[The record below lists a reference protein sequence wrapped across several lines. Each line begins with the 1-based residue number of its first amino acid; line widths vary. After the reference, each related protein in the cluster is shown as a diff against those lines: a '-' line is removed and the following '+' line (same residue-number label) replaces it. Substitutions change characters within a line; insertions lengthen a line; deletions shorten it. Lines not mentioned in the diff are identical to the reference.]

1 MKAHLQFLDLFL
13 QLRNQRLFIFKL
25 GCQRG
30 DLLVLALDRLL
41 QLLLVALKIGHGL
54 LSQLQVTLNFSLS
67 LLNVT
72 TKQRVISVSSLLRL
86 EICLVRV
93 RVEILKRDNKTAK
106 RVLCDAVHTL
116 YQGVLYFLNIARFHV
131 AHDNLLCF
139 TNVRTA
145 LSFRSR
151 FTRHSEMLSSILFE
165 SLVSD
170 LTKIGQYMWKVGVGI
185 NLPSK

>member
-41 QLLLVALKIGHGL
+41 QLFLVAFKIGHGL
-54 LSQLQVTLNFSLS
+54 LSQLQVTLDFSLS

-86 EICLVRV
+86 DLLRV
-93 RVEILKRDNKTAK
+93 RREIPKRYNKTAK
-106 RVLCDAVHTL
+106 CVLYDAVHTL
-116 YQGVLYFLNIARFHV
+116 YQGVLYFLNIVRFHV
-131 AHDNLLCF
+131 AHDNVHSF

-145 LSFRSR
+145 LSFRS
-151 FTRHSEMLSSILFE
+151 
-165 SLVSD
+165 
-170 LTKIGQYMWKVGVGI
+170 
-185 NLPSK
+185 